1 MSNKVYSKIYLWLF
15 LGLLVSFLTGYYV
28 STQYNMIF
36 NMLKPSYTIIIFII
50 EIFIAIFLSSRITKM
65 NPLTAKIL
73 YFIYSFTTGLSL
85 SLIFVVYEL
94 TSIIFVFLLTAILFL
109 IFALIGTFTKLDLSK
124 FGTILMMLLIGIIVL
139 TIINM
144 FIGSSTFDLIL
155 CYIGVIVFLG
165 YIAYDMQNVKK
176 LQQIIQDEDNLAIF
190 CAFQIYLDFIN
201 LFYRLISLFGNS
213 RD

>member
-1 MSNKVYSKIYLWLF
+1 MNNKVYSKIYLWLF

-28 STQYNMIF
+28 STQSNMIF

-50 EIFIAIFLSSRITKM
+50 EIFIAIFLSARITKM

-85 SLIFVVYEL
+85 SLIFVVYKL

-109 IFALIGTFTKLDLSK
+109 IFALIGTFTKIDLSK
-124 FGTILMMLLIGIIVL
+124 FGTILMMMLIGIIVL
-139 TIINM
+139 TIINL

-176 LQQIIQDEDNLAIF
+176 LQQVIQDEDNLAIF